1 MKNFEKFEKE
11 IMEIVNSN
19 HCVAVVNGKPKSC
32 HKVNCKNCDINGT
45 GNCTIRRYHWFC
57 AEYIEKLKLNK
68 YERALCEAL
77 QKGWIA
83 RDKTDGF
90 WYLYDNKPKKYEYV
104 WRSIGR
110 TITQQ
115 IRMASAS
122 PEIKFDFIKWEDEEP
137 WSIEDLLKLEVER

>member
-1 MKNFEKFEKE
+1 MKNFEKFETE
-11 IMEIVNSN
+11 IMEIAS
-19 HCVAVVNGKPKSC
+19 CGSSVAVVKGVPQHCNKTD
-32 HKVNCKNCDINGT
+32 CKDCDFHG
-45 GNCTIRRYHWFC
+45 CKKCMHRRYQWFYE
-57 AEYIEKLKLNK
+57 EYKERPKLNK

-83 RDKTDGF
+83 RDKADDF

-104 WRSIGR
+104 WKSIGR

-115 IRMASAS
+115 IRMVSAS

-137 WSIEDLLKLEVER
+137 WSIEDLLKLEVEE